1 MLQVEAIRIARAIE
15 IEEGER
21 NKTAIKS
28 QASKNIMVE
37 QNLILKFS
45 WTYIDFFDTFNR

>member
-28 QASKNIMVE
+28 QASNNRTVQLDLMRKSSWNSE
-37 QNLILKFS
+37 KFL
-45 WTYIDFFDTFNR
+45 T